1 LEAGR
6 LSCVFF
12 FFEDK
17 FAPGMM
23 DEDGFSNKKIMTFGP
38 SDKSFLFEDRDK
50 IYDID
55 GNLYRKQGQWIIKTS
70 TGQAGCETSAG
81 VFMADRRSLSARTYT
96 ITGEF
101 PAIGIRL
108 VKDKSHF
115 YDYKNGNY
123 VARKGYLT
131 KWDGVVQ
138 IKTQRDFSYVRF
150 VDPRADAKTFGKVT
164 TGWIHS
170 SDLVN
175 PFPTNTN
182 K

>member
-1 LEAGR
+1 M
-6 LSCVFF
+6 F
-12 FFEDK
+12 
-17 FAPGMM
+17 
-23 DEDGFSNKKIMTFGP
+23 
-38 SDKSFLFEDRDK
+38 
-50 IYDID
+50 
-55 GNLYRKQGQWIIKTS
+55 
-70 TGQAGCETSAG
+70 
-81 VFMADRRSLSARTYT
+81 DRRSLSARTYT

-108 VKDKSHF
+108 VKGKSHF

-138 IKTQRDFSYVRF
+138 IKTQGNFSYVRF